1 MRLLVTCYATLKVIM
16 SVRWSFGLSANREKV
31 VKGWILLD
39 VFAFI
44 GFKKVVVVAVAGA
57 LLSFSSLKK
66 DSKGR
71 KCKKAVAEAVL
82 VGAETIGQ
90 GQ

>member
-1 MRLLVTCYATLKVIM
+1 M
-16 SVRWSFGLSANREKV
+16 
-31 VKGWILLD
+31 KGWILLD

-44 GFKKVVVVAVAGA
+44 GFKKVVVVVAVAGD
-57 LLSFSSLKK
+57 LVSFSSVKS